1 MFRHLRTPR
10 NISKKRFNITL
21 KVMNGSTRTYLQN
34 ILQAIINSYSVVF
47 FFNSRLF
54 AAVLLIVS
62 FFNPFAGF
70 CGLLAVV
77 FTVVV
82 AGSMGFD
89 KVKLSQGIY
98 SFNALL
104 TGIGMGTFFEPGP
117 AFFILLLLAVLFSLI
132 ISVML
137 SGWLGKYG
145 LPFLSIP
152 FVISFWLILF
162 PSNQLANLGLNQ
174 RNVFWMNEMYSVGG
188 RPLLD
193 FFQTIDNL
201 PLSKMVIVYLRS
213 LSSIIFQDNL
223 ITGILIAAA
232 LLVTSRIA
240 FLLSLT
246 GFVTAYLFAHLVGS
260 DITGFSFYNI
270 GANYIL
276 VAIAAGGFFTIPSR
290 YSFLWVIILVPLTS
304 LIILFMTKLGAFIQ
318 LPFFSLPF
326 SLVVISFIYF
336 LILRV
341 KPGKLILTL
350 YQNYSPEVNL
360 YTYRGNVDRNTGN
373 QFFPLHLPFWGE
385 WRVSQGYDGKYTHKG
400 EWSSAI
406 DFDLVAES
414 GKTYNSSARSCED
427 YYCYNKPVV
436 APANGVIAEIID
448 NVDDNE
454 PGKVNSTQ
462 NWGNTVVI
470 KHLNDLYTQMSH
482 IKSGT
487 FRFKTGD
494 FVRQGDIIAFCG
506 NSGRSPEPHLH
517 FQVQLTPLP
526 GAKTFNYP
534 FSYYLKK
541 SPEGFHLCS
550 FEIPQE
556 GDKVSNILTNKLL
569 TGAYDF
575 QPGMIIRFRYG
586 TEKEKPK
593 EISWEVFTDSYNYK
607 YLYCSETR
615 SFAYF
620 INDGTMFYFTSFS
633 GDQNSLLYY
642 FYLTSYKIFL
652 GYYENIEVKDIL
664 PLNIFGKNSI
674 GIWLHDFIAPFYQL
688 IKVNYSV
695 KPDWSDSSVDP
706 ENIRLVSKIEM
717 SNYPF
722 HHKSGRGT
730 ISLSDNRV
738 CEFSFESKNI
748 RIWAQRAD
756 I

>member
-1 MFRHLRTPR
+1 
-10 NISKKRFNITL
+10 
-21 KVMNGSTRTYLQN
+21 MNRSTQTYLQN
-34 ILQAIINSYSVVF
+34 ILTAVVNSYSVVF

-54 AAVLLIVS
+54 AVVLLIVS

-70 CGLLAVV
+70 CGLLAVL

-82 AGSMGFD
+82 ADSMGFD
-89 KVKLSQGIY
+89 KLKLSQGIY

-104 TGIGMGTFFEPGP
+104 TGIGMGTFFESGP

-137 SGWLGKYG
+137 SGWLGRYG

-162 PSNQLANLGLNQ
+162 PSNQLANLGLTQ
-174 RNVFWMNEMYSVGG
+174 RNVFWMNEMYSIGG
-188 RPLLD
+188 KPLLD

-201 PLSKMVIVYLRS
+201 PLSKMIIVYLRS

-223 ITGILIAAA
+223 IAGILIAAA

-246 GFVTAYLFAHLVGS
+246 GFITAYLFAHVVGS

-304 LIILFMTKLGAFIQ
+304 LIILFMTRLGAFIQ

-326 SLVVISFIYF
+326 SIVIISFVYF

-341 KPGKLILTL
+341 KPGKLILTF

-360 YTYRGNVDRNTGN
+360 YSYKGSVDRNTGN
-373 QFFPLHLPFWGE
+373 QFFPIHLPFWGE
-385 WRVSQGYDGKYTHKG
+385 WRVSQGYEGKHTHKG

-406 DFDLVAES
+406 DFNLVDEAE
-414 GKTYNSSARSCED
+414 KTHGNSEVSCED

-436 APANGVIAEIID
+436 APANGVVVEIID

-454 PGKVNSTQ
+454 PGKVNSVQ
-462 NWGNTVVI
+462 NWGNTVII
-470 KHLNDLYTQMSH
+470 KHLNDLYTQISH
-482 IKSGT
+482 IKRGT
-487 FRFKTGD
+487 FRISIGD
-494 FVRQGDIIAFCG
+494 FVKQGDILALCG

-526 GAKTFNYP
+526 GAKTFSYP

-541 SPEGFHLCS
+541 TSSGLKICS
-550 FEIPQE
+550 FEIPKE
-556 GDKVSNILTNKLL
+556 GDHVSNVLKNRLL
-569 TGAYDF
+569 TTSFDF
-575 QPGMIIRFRYG
+575 QPGMIIKFRYG
-586 TEKEKPK
+586 KEKDLQN
-593 EISWEVFTDSYNYK
+593 EVSWEVFTDSYNYK
-607 YLYCSETR
+607 YLYCSKTR

-620 INDGTMFYFTSFS
+620 VNDGTMFYFTSFS
-633 GDQNSLLYY
+633 GDRKSLLYY
-642 FYLTSYKIFL
+642 FYLASYKVLL
-652 GYYENIEVKDIL
+652 GYYENIEVSDIL
-664 PLNIFGKNSI
+664 PLNIIGKNSI
-674 GIWLHDFIAPFYQL
+674 AFWLHDFIAPFCQV
-688 IKVNYSV
+688 IKIKYSV
-695 KPDWSDSSVDP
+695 KPEWSDSSVDP
-706 ENIRLVSKIEM
+706 ENLRLVSKIDL
-717 SNYPF
+717 SYF
-722 HHKSGRGT
+722 SIVRKSGSGT
-730 ISLSDNRV
+730 VTLSGSRIN
-738 CEFSFESKNI
+738 EFSFESENI